1 MHSRDGTS
9 RRPRDAPAPRA
20 PATPAGAPPRAAG
33 ADRDAILLRA
43 PVCARAF
50 AAASAR
56 TAGVARARHD
66 ITVDQRAG
74 GALACGGGVRAAG
87 SALAVRP
94 RPSLLTRQSVR
105 KPRTHLLSCET
116 SSSFKPWRWGWG
128 GAGLALGAG
137 RFFGTAF
144 SVCFRR
150 ESSPWFAN
158 FGVNPIS
165 RSIFAPSH
173 QWETVGHSVG
183 CHPRAPAGQL
193 PKLWGPTSPVEESK
207 GIVRGD
213 PRREQPRRDGMDAR
227 NT

>member
-1 MHSRDGTS
+1 MRVETAGFPRRERGAGSGALHSRDGTS

-116 SSSFKPWRWGWG
+116 SSSFKPWRWV
-128 GAGLALGAG
+128 GAGLAWLWG
-137 RFFGTAF
+137 RVAF
-144 SVCFRR
+144 SAQLFQSVFAANRR
-150 ESSPWFAN
+150 R
-158 FGVNPIS
+158 GLPIL
-165 RSIFAPSH
+165 A
-173 QWETVGHSVG
+173 
-183 CHPRAPAGQL
+183 
-193 PKLWGPTSPVEESK
+193 
-207 GIVRGD
+207 
-213 PRREQPRRDGMDAR
+213 
-227 NT
+227 